1 MDNFTLIVHLQF
13 EGVVRMG
20 DASERHD
27 GPFTGWAI
35 GSVFSYVLYLQCL
48 MFLDYWTVVPFSC
61 TSHPVFVLFHLIC
74 KQRWCKK
81 LDWDVLQKG

>member
-27 GPFTGWAI
+27 GPFAGWAI
-35 GSVFSYVLYLQCL
+35 GSVFSYVLYLTMFD
-48 MFLDYWTVVPFSC
+48 MFLDY
-61 TSHPVFVLFHLIC
+61 
-74 KQRWCKK
+74 
-81 LDWDVLQKG
+81 